1 MAERVDISRLGGN
14 EHDLNRTSVVFLK
27 NNTPMHIAFNNY
39 VVEGEWEEV
48 AVVKENG
55 NSRPF
60 LVIDHPELHAKVAIY
75 LTSSITEQRMA
86 LDNALRGEHLF
97 ETPYALMNYISKSSV
112 TGKVDEGKLSVIDRD
127 RFFFITDDW
136 IDEKESRAKGYGQF
150 NIGLNAHAQNLRE
163 IDETLSKD
171 LRRKNYTQIIIG
183 KPTTE
188 LWVYKMGAQK
198 PVSYHPSAQYLMLAL
213 NMMVQYKNERNN
225 LSCESLSKMAD
236 LAGRVAYVCSEYISY
251 LDKLKALEVKN
262 PKLYNAFIQT
272 RYWHEQVTERME
284 QNIRNN
290 IKEFGF
296 FNKNN
301 SYRYLYGNPKHKE
314 GASLDDII
322 TQEFQSSGIRETK
335 KDGELKFSNRGMVK
349 ELLSGG
355 QYVYSLIDDATQEV
369 VDFLTELNEEERI
382 NLSSFGYAE
391 SFWGNFYDRCDNN
404 EYLEQLCKDLMI
416 KYRHLAD
423 AKQKH
428 ETQKRAKR
436 VSQDK
441 IKKEQERLAKE
452 KEKLRKEKI
461 KSLEK
466 RIESTYIEQYLRAF
480 RAYEQGKLIPV
491 PVDELQEISKFSLN
505 GLPTYENLVIGSKL
519 ATKFRQD
526 LVGMSK
532 LNEQMT
538 TLLNM
543 STIAE
548 KKLSDP
554 ERFTDNENGVI
565 ALMSRIS
572 DTEEKVTKKNKKLSA
587 KERKP
592 ILKAEIHEMLL
603 SLPANELDAYLSDD
617 FDFGKS
623 GEEVLRNM
631 QDVFH
636 ARTTMRSYANLRNH
650 RMEILNALET
660 INEDKLISDFKLS
673 QEAMDELQSKGLV
686 LPIDL
691 TTLSVSEINSGLNK
705 IAQVL
710 QKKTPTKDDYKAIQ
724 DSLQASTVKMRK
736 FTAFSQKLLEA
747 RTRFLLKLEKYNH
760 EMDGTL
766 EDTYNEIDNR
776 IKAFEEEIAKNLED
790 PECAGFVKHEEG
802 GWVSVNNPARRL
814 TDEEMNRALQTYWEN
829 TDECRHHENF
839 CDPDEDKAVI
849 GAIYEKLFPSAEQIL
864 QATRS
869 GVASAKSLDDAISCY
884 KSAEKLLEN
893 LVSEKEKF
901 KLFMAGEY
909 DYILYAAEDL
919 LEIAI
924 NWGYMMSEQGSSIVR
939 QIDDFNYP
947 PPARQAVLNAVERVC
962 YREKENT
969 RRDFDEFKSKFRSRV
984 LDVVAGYQPR
994 TQIFQPLEQYLSKSS
1009 AKNMSIDGAAMPKS
1023 VLGDNGVVAR
1033 FQEYA
1038 QSKQRQCEIL
1048 GAIANREA
1056 DRYPAH
1062 EVAVVH
1068 SKTYKQITN
1077 AIDDELYKAQE
1088 EEITQEILILKES
1101 LRAFAK
1107 RTKSNEIY
1115 VQNPQA
1121 LESDIKKLKRTD
1133 KNLTAI
1139 TGTFRRPGVK
1149 SLVYGVDYF
1158 NFYDEV
1164 MKMLPEV
1171 RKTLDEQEAYVKV
1184 VNGKILSGRVD
1195 ADWLDTLADIRSHFE
1210 RFRFR
1215 NGTGSSYL
1223 KDENGEDESAMV
1235 ISALKKLGATVKESD
1250 REDEFMEMMPN
1261 ISKLLKQLDSNEQG
1275 EDDEK

>member
-27 NNTPMHIAFNNY
+27 DKAPMHIAFNNY

-112 TGKVDEGKLSVIDRD
+112 TGKVDDGKLSVIDRD

-163 IDETLSKD
+163 IDEILSKD
-171 LRRKNYTQIIIG
+171 LRRKNYTQIITG

-198 PVSYHPSAQYLMLAL
+198 PVSYHPSAEYLMLAL

-225 LSCESLSKMAD
+225 LSTESLSKMAD
-236 LAGRVAYVCSEYISY
+236 LAGRVSYVYSEYISY
-251 LDKLKALEVKN
+251 LDRLKALEVKN
-262 PKLYNAFIQT
+262 TRLYNAFIQT

-296 FNKNN
+296 FSKNN

-314 GASLDDII
+314 GANLDDII
-322 TQEFQSSGIRETK
+322 TQEFQNCGIRESR
-335 KDGELKFSNRGMVK
+335 KDAELKYSNRSMVK

-369 VDFLTELNEEERI
+369 VEFLTELNEEERI

-391 SFWGNFYDRCDNN
+391 SFWESFYDRCDSN
-404 EYLEQLCKDLMI
+404 EYIEQLCKDLEV
-416 KYRHLAD
+416 KYRHLALE
-423 AKQKH
+423 KQKH
-428 ETQKRAKR
+428 ETQKRTKR
-436 VSQDK
+436 ASLDK
-441 IKKEQERLAKE
+441 IKKEQERAE
-452 KEKLRKEKI
+452 KEREKVREQKI

-466 RIESTYIEQYLRAF
+466 RIDNTYIEQYLRAF

-491 PVDELQEISKFSLN
+491 PVEELQEITKFSLT
-505 GLPTYENLVIGSKL
+505 GLPNYDNLTIGSKL

-543 STIAE
+543 SSIAE
-548 KKLSDP
+548 KKLSNPDK
-554 ERFTDNENGVI
+554 FSANENNVI
-565 ALMSRIS
+565 ALMNRIS
-572 DTEEKVTKKNKKLSA
+572 DVEEKVTKKNKKLPA
-587 KERKP
+587 KERKS

-603 SLPANELDAYLSDD
+603 NLPADELDAYLSDD
-617 FDFGKS
+617 FDLGRS

-636 ARTTMRSYANLRNH
+636 ARTTMRSYANLRNN
-650 RMEILNALET
+650 RLEILNALET
-660 INEDKLISDFKLS
+660 INEDKLINDFKLS
-673 QEAMDELQSKGLV
+673 QEAMDELQTKGLV

-736 FTAFSQKLLEA
+736 FTAFSQKLLEE
-747 RTRFLLKLEKYNH
+747 RTKFLLKLEKYNH
-760 EMDGTL
+760 EMDGIL
-766 EDTYNEIDNR
+766 EDTYKEIDNR
-776 IKAFEEEIAKNLED
+776 VKVFEEEIAKNLED
-790 PECAGFVKHEEG
+790 PECAGYIKHKEG
-802 GWVSVNNPARRL
+802 GWVSVNNPERRL
-814 TDEEMNRALQTYWEN
+814 TDEEMNHALKTYWEN
-829 TDECRHHENF
+829 TAECRNHKNF
-839 CDPDEDKAVI
+839 CNPEEDKKVI
-849 GAIYEKLFPSAEQIL
+849 GAIYEKLYPSAEQIL
-864 QATRS
+864 QATRKS
-869 GVASAKSLDDAISCY
+869 VAGSKNIDDAISHY
-884 KSAEKLLEN
+884 KSAEKLLEQ
-893 LVSEKEKF
+893 LTDEKEKF

-924 NWGYMMSEQGSSIVR
+924 NWGYMMSEQGDAIVK
-939 QIDDFNYP
+939 QIDNFDYP
-947 PPARQAVLNAVERVC
+947 PAARQAVLNAVDRVC
-962 YREKENT
+962 YAEKENVK
-969 RRDFDEFKSKFRSRV
+969 REFDEFKTKFRRRV
-984 LDVVAGYQPR
+984 QDVVAGYQPR
-994 TQIFQPLEQYLSKSS
+994 TQIFQPLEHYLSKSS
-1009 AKNMSIDGAAMPKS
+1009 AKNMTIDGASMPKS
-1023 VLGDNGVVAR
+1023 VLGDNGVVER

-1038 QSKQRQCEIL
+1038 QIKQRQCEIL
-1048 GAIANREA
+1048 GAIANREG

-1062 EVAVVH
+1062 EVASVH
-1068 SKTYKQITN
+1068 GKTYKQITN
-1077 AIDDELYKAQE
+1077 AIDAELYKAQE
-1088 EEITQEILILKES
+1088 EEVAQEILTLKES

-1107 RTKSNEIY
+1107 RVKSNEIY

-1121 LESDIKKLKRTD
+1121 LEADVKKLKKVDR
-1133 KNLTAI
+1133 NLTTIA
-1139 TGTFRRPGVK
+1139 TSFKRPGDRN
-1149 SLVYGVDYF
+1149 LVYGVDYF
-1158 NFYDEV
+1158 SFCDEV
-1164 MKMLPEV
+1164 IKMLPDV
-1171 RKTLDEQEAYVKV
+1171 RKTLEEQEAYTKE
-1184 VNGKILSGRVD
+1184 VNGKKLKGHVD
-1195 ADWLDTLADIRSHFE
+1195 ADWVDTFADIRSHFE
-1210 RFRFR
+1210 NSRLRK
-1215 NGTGSSYL
+1215 GKGSSYL
-1223 KDENGEDESAMV
+1223 KDENGEDEATLV
-1235 ISALKKLGATVKESD
+1235 VSALKKLGATVKESG

-1261 ISKLLKQLDSNEQG
+1261 ISKLLKQLDANEQG
-1275 EDDEK
+1275 EGDQK